1 MIPEPRRAFE
11 THLYGRGGGGGRGAG
26 GHGGG
31 GDYSS
36 YHGGR
41 STSEGDA
48 GAAALAS
55 LQGGRT
61 TQYIWDMGA
70 SYDAPLVP
78 FVQYRETKGDEFL
91 PCMMRGLNTCYRSF
105 SGEGFRSCLYGML
118 VASDLVPSGAGV
130 GYLDTDGPFA
140 AGMSQAC
147 STSTIDLLPKR
158 D

>member
-1 MIPEPRRAFE
+1 M
-11 THLYGRGGGGGRGAG
+11 
-26 GHGGG
+26 
-31 GDYSS
+31 
-36 YHGGR
+36 
-41 STSEGDA
+41 
-48 GAAALAS
+48 
-55 LQGGRT
+55 QGGRT
-61 TQYIWDMGA
+61 TQYIWDVGA

-78 FVQYRETKGDEFL
+78 FLQYRETKADEFL
-91 PCMMRGLNTCYRSF
+91 PCMIRGLNSCYRSF

-147 STSTIDLLPKR
+147 STSTIDLIPKR